1 MANWLSKV
9 WGKIKSGASK
19 VKSWVV
25 DKWDKT
31 PSLIKYTFTPYAIYK
46 GTKAVS
52 NGVKKYIDNKKL
64 QSEQQQDNSIRGIAT
79 KEYGGV
85 PVWLWGVVGVGA
97 GFLILK

>member
-9 WGKIKSGASK
+9 WGKIKSGARK
-19 VKSWVV
+19 AKEWVV
-25 DKWDKT
+25 DKWKRT
-31 PSLIKYTFTPYAIYK
+31 PETVKYVFAPFYALHK
-46 GTKAVS
+46 GSQA
-52 NGVKKYIDNKKL
+52 VKKYVQNKRLEKRG
-64 QSEQQQDNSIRGIAT
+64 EQDNSIRGIAT